1 MMGNIA
7 EKSTCN
13 KSTGYIAYIFG
24 IVNVY
29 IYVPMIQQFQT
40 NAKFFFKN
48 ISYFSKHILSKFI
61 YKKKKKSLQC
71 TSYFTLNVKF
81 QSCQFL
87 YKLVKWLNTN
97 QLPQNGQL
105 TMPYHTG
112 FLMLHTILCTKK
124 TFDMQSINYPNNYT
138 SPNKIL
144 VIRQNAHLVLRN
156 VGKTL

>member
-40 NAKFFFKN
+40 NAKIFFLN

-61 YKKKKKSLQC
+61 YKKK
-71 TSYFTLNVKF
+71 
-81 QSCQFL
+81 
-87 YKLVKWLNTN
+87 
-97 QLPQNGQL
+97 
-105 TMPYHTG
+105 
-112 FLMLHTILCTKK
+112 
-124 TFDMQSINYPNNYT
+124 INYNVQV
-138 SPNKIL
+138 IL
-144 VIRQNAHLVLRN
+144 L
-156 VGKTL
+156 

>member
-1 MMGNIA
+1 MGNIA

-40 NAKFFFKN
+40 NAKVFFK
-48 ISYFSKHILSKFI
+48 YFIFFKTYFVKVYIQ
-61 YKKKKKSLQC
+61 KKINYNAC

-105 TMPYHTG
+105 AMPYHTG

>member
-1 MMGNIA
+1 MCQWYSSFKQMQ
-7 EKSTCN
+7 K
-13 KSTGYIAYIFG
+13 IFFKYF
-24 IVNVY
+24 IFFKTYFVKVY
-29 IYVPMIQQFQT
+29 IQKKINY
-40 NAKFFFKN
+40 NA
-48 ISYFSKHILSKFI
+48 
-61 YKKKKKSLQC
+61 C

-112 FLMLHTILCTKK
+112 FLMLHTIVCTKK
-124 TFDMQSINYPNNYT
+124 KFDMQSINYPNNYT

-156 VGKTL
+156 VGKTLWTRLTRRSARPKNQLQFESLKSNIKW

>member
-1 MMGNIA
+1 MY
-7 EKSTCN
+7 KLF
-13 KSTGYIAYIFG
+13 Y
-24 IVNVY
+24 
-29 IYVPMIQQFQT
+29 
-40 NAKFFFKN
+40 FKCK
-48 ISYFSKHILSKFI
+48 ISVLSV
-61 YKKKKKSLQC
+61 SLQ
-71 TSYFTLNVKF
+71 TGEMAEYQPAPTER
-81 QSCQFL
+81 
-87 YKLVKWLNTN
+87 
-97 QLPQNGQL
+97 QL